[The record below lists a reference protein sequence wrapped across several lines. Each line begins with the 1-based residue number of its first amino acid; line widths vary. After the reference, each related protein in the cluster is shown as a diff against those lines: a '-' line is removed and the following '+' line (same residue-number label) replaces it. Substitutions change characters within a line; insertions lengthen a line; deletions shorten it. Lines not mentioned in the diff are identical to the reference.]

1 MPWLQA
7 ALAHVT
13 RQVNEASPLPIV
25 EQAAPAGE
33 QNGVMVEKDP
43 MTGLD
48 IVRELFLEQV
58 EERLRTW

>member
-13 RQVNEASPLPIV
+13 RQQNEALSLPIV
-25 EQAAPAGE
+25 EHAAPTRE
-33 QNGVMVEKDP
+33 QNGVMLEKDP
-43 MTGLD
+43 LTGLD